1 MQVPLE
7 ITFRDAPHS
16 EAIKEHINEKVT
28 KLEKFSSDLISCHVV
43 LNHENKNQ
51 QTGTLYSVHIAMTL
65 PGKELVSTHTSE
77 ENMYVAIRDAFN
89 KIQRQLDKS
98 VGK

>member
-16 EAIKEHINEKVT
+16 EAVKEHVNEKVH
-28 KLEKFSSDLISCHVV
+28 KLEKFSSDIISCHVV
-43 LNHENKNQ
+43 LDHENKNQ
-51 QTGTLYSVHIAMTL
+51 QTGTLYSVHITMTL
-65 PGKELVSTHTSE
+65 PRTELVSSHTSE

-89 KIQRQLDKS
+89 KVLRQLEKS